1 MNDIENNMNNIIEV
15 KSLGKNFGDLEA
27 VKNISFE
34 VKEREIFGFLG
45 PNGAGKTTTINMLC
59 TMLKPNHGTASV
71 NGYSIIN
78 SPNEVRKSIGIIF
91 QENTLDEKLTAN
103 ENLLLHCRFYRVP
116 KKERE
121 TRIKEALNIVE
132 LSDKRNK
139 IVETFSGGMKRRLE
153 IARGLL
159 HYPKVLFLDEP
170 TLGLDPQTRAH
181 VWEFILKLKEK
192 AGITMFLTT
201 HYMEEAEI
209 CSRVAIIDYGKLI
222 ALDTPDELKS
232 KVGGDI
238 IEISTLDNKASKK
251 EIENKYNKEV
261 TENQKIL
268 SFKVDKGHKFLVSF
282 IKNFKTPIKSINLRR
297 PTLNDVFLK
306 LTGRQIRDEEV
317 SVRDLMKKRM
327 RMH

>member
-1 MNDIENNMNNIIEV
+1 MGYKNNKWVKINMNDIENNMNNIIEV
-15 KSLGKNFGDLEA
+15 KSLGKKFGDLEA

-59 TMLKPNHGTASV
+59 TMLKPSHGTASV

-121 TRIKEALNIVE
+121 TRIKESLNIVE

-232 KVGGDI
+232 RVGGDI

-251 EIENKYNKEV
+251 EIESKYNKEV

-268 SFKVDKGHKFLVSF
+268 LY
-282 IKNFKTPIKSINLRR
+282 L
-297 PTLNDVFLK
+297 
-306 LTGRQIRDEEV
+306 
-317 SVRDLMKKRM
+317 
-327 RMH
+327 